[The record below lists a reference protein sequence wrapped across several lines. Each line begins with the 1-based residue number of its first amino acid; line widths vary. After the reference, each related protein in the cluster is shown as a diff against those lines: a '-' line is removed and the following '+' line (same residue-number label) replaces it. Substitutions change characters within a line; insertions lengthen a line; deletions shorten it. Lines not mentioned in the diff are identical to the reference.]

1 MGPYPLFVRQGSGL
15 SACAWEGEQCLLG
28 VRLLLLFDLCLPFL
42 GPQLFLFQLLRGL
55 AYCHRQKVL
64 HRDLKP
70 QNLLINERG
79 ELKLADF
86 GTPGLPLHPSDPPT
100 LLSQP
105 LLPSDHLVS
114 VPPLQ
119 PL

>member
-1 MGPYPLFVRQGSGL
+1 MLVFGRGGNACLGS
-15 SACAWEGEQCLLG
+15 SCW
-28 VRLLLLFDLCLPFL
+28 LLFDFCLPFL

-105 LLPSDHLVS
+105 LLPPDHLVS